1 MWCLTSSRKSELDLG
16 SDLPELT
23 KTIKVEIT
31 HPAGFSEMRTEL
43 FGKLAKHG
51 IKSKVVK

>member
-1 MWCLTSSRKSELDLG
+1 VWCLTSSRKSELDLG